1 MINILHK
8 FLTNKII
15 ENTITKHG
23 DQDMHLGVMGF
34 CGYMLRLITIYVII
48 TYQTTQYKSEI
59 LFSIRFVT
67 HIYTRNDIF
76 LK

>member
-1 MINILHK
+1 
-8 FLTNKII
+8 
-15 ENTITKHG
+15 
-23 DQDMHLGVMGF
+23 MHLGVMDL